1 MARIIIFWL
10 LLIGSLST
18 ERLPQ
23 YVTDNIQ
30 KRVESGINPSIAIG
44 ILDKQSVQYYNFGTT
59 RKQGPEVDEHTIYE
73 IGSISKVF
81 TGILLAQQV
90 LEGQLSLNDPINRYL
105 PPVAQVPFKGTQELT
120 LGSLSDHTSGLPR
133 MPANFT
139 PANPFN
145 PFADYTVEQ
154 LYSFIHNYE
163 PVREVGAQYEYSNLA
178 QGLLG
183 HILASTTG
191 TTYEELVVQNIA
203 GPLELVETRITLDKV
218 MQAQLA
224 TGHNAGSK
232 AQNWDIPTLAGAGA
246 IRSSTSDML
255 KFLSANLGNAN
266 TPLTEA
272 MKLSH
277 KVRHDQAGEMRVGLG
292 WHIKK
297 GAEGDVVWHNGGTGG
312 YRAFAGFVKETGKA
326 VVVLTNSTISIDDIG
341 FHLLDPSYKLNPV
354 RNRDSAISVAEDVLQ
369 GYVGTYQLTPD
380 FNIVITRVGGQLFGQ
395 ATGQGKFELYAETPR
410 KFYLTVVPAEI
421 TFQIDGEKVESL
433 TLFQN
438 GQQLVGKRIED

>member
-1 MARIIIFWL
+1 MILFWL
-10 LLIGSLST
+10 LLIGSQST
-18 ERLPQ
+18 DRLPQ
-23 YVTDNIQ
+23 YVTENIQ
-30 KRVESGINPSIAIG
+30 KRVENGINPSIAIG
-44 ILDKQSVQYYNFGTT
+44 ILDELGVQYYNFGTT
-59 RKQGPEVDEHTIYE
+59 HKQGPEVDEHTVYE

-90 LEGQLSLNDPINRYL
+90 LEGQMSLNDPINRYL
-105 PPVAQVPFKGTQELT
+105 PPEAQVPNKGSQELT

-154 LYSFIHNYE
+154 LYSFIHNYV

-218 MQAQLA
+218 MQEHLA
-224 TGHNAGSK
+224 TGHNAGSE
-232 AQNWDIPTLAGAGA
+232 AQNWDIPTLSGAGA

-255 KFLSANLGNAN
+255 KFLSANLGFTN
-266 TPLTEA
+266 TPLKEA
-272 MKLSH
+272 MELSH

-326 VVVLTNSTISIDDIG
+326 VVVLTNSTISVDDIG
-341 FHLLDPSYKLNPV
+341 FHLLDPSSKLNPV
-354 RNRDSAISVAEDVLQ
+354 RNPGNAISVPEDVLQ
-369 GYVGTYQLTPD
+369 SYVGTYQLTPD
-380 FNIVITRVGGQLFGQ
+380 FNIVVTRVGGQLFGQ
-395 ATGQGKFELYAETPR
+395 ATGQGKFELFAETPR

-421 TFQIDGEKVESL
+421 TFQFDGDKVESL

-438 GQQLVGKRIED
+438 GQQLAGKRLED